1 VQEAFEGLY
10 RRWRRLRDPQAALTY
25 LNRSVVNGCRSRL
38 RRRATERAHPL
49 AEAGQAPSAESTGV
63 THSAGQALVNAV
75 GALSRRQREVV
86 VLRYYLDLS
95 EEQIADWLGVSTGSV
110 KQHASRANA
119 TLQSRMEAWS

>member
-1 VQEAFEGLY
+1 LY
-10 RRWRRLRDPQAALTY
+10 RRWLRLRDPQAALTY

-49 AEAGQAPSAESTGV
+49 AEVGQAPSAESTGV
-63 THSAGQALVNAV
+63 THGAGQALVQAV

-110 KQHASRANA
+110 KQHASRATA